1 MKEFIGNFLYY
12 FFGNI
17 LGVLMIIGVLT
28 FIGILATP
36 LLLSM
41 YYKNV
46 LYLLIYLLNRTQV
59 FKFLPNTWVNFRKI
73 LIILYNYF
81 ELDPKI

>member
-17 LGVLMIIGVLT
+17 LGVLMIIGILT

-46 LYLLIYLLNRTQV
+46 LYLLIY
-59 FKFLPNTWVNFRKI
+59 FI
-73 LIILYNYF
+73 LIPLINAF
-81 ELDPKI
+81 SSSQKVKEEKNELK

>member
-17 LGVLMIIGVLT
+17 LGVLMVIGILT

-46 LYLLIYLLNRTQV
+46 LYLLIY
-59 FKFLPNTWVNFRKI
+59 FI
-73 LIILYNYF
+73 LIPLINAF
-81 ELDPKI
+81 SSSQKVNEEKNELK

>member
-17 LGVLMIIGVLT
+17 LGVLMIIGILT

-41 YYKNV
+41 YYKNI
-46 LYLLIYLLNRTQV
+46 LYLLIY
-59 FKFLPNTWVNFRKI
+59 FI
-73 LIILYNYF
+73 LIPLINAF
-81 ELDPKI
+81 SSSQKVNEEKNELK